1 MSAMMKE
8 DIQQYDQEAFDA
20 WFDERLEKKL
30 TEREEAKTP
39 TLTIIATKGNLDM
52 AYPPFV
58 LASAAAAMGWDVTV
72 LCAFYGLG
80 LLRKDL
86 DLRITPLGNPAMPM
100 KSPYGPKW
108 FRNLDIPT
116 PNLLMANMP
125 GFEKVATSMMKKG
138 FERTGVASIEEL
150 REASIEAGV
159 KLMAC
164 PMTMDLF
171 GWKQED
177 MIPEIT
183 EWLGA
188 GAVLPI
194 AQKSDVTLFV

>member
-1 MSAMMKE
+1 MSAMMKKV
-8 DIQQYDQEAFDA
+8 IQQYDQEAFDT
-20 WFDERLEKKL
+20 WFDERLEMKL

-80 LLRKDL
+80 LLKKDL
-86 DLRITPLGNPAMPM
+86 DLKITPLGNPAMPM

-108 FRNLDIPT
+108 FRNLDIPM

-125 GFEKVATSMMKKG
+125 GFEKVATGMMKKG
-138 FERTGVASIEEL
+138 FEQTGVASIEEL

-164 PMTMDLF
+164 PMTMELF

>member
-1 MSAMMKE
+1 MSTVMQE
-8 DIQQYDQEAFDA
+8 SNQQHDQEAFDA
-20 WFDERLEKKL
+20 WFDERLEKRL
-30 TEREEAKTP
+30 IEREEAKTP
-39 TLTIIATKGNLDM
+39 SLTIIATKGTLDM

-80 LLRKDL
+80 LLKKDL
-86 DLRITPLGNPAMPM
+86 DLKISPLGNPAMPM

-108 FRNLDIPT
+108 FQNLDMPS
-116 PNLLMANMP
+116 PNFLMSNIP
-125 GFEKVATSMMKKG
+125 GFESFATGMMKKG
-138 FERTGVASIEEL
+138 FENTGVASIEEL
-150 REASIEAGV
+150 REASLEAGV

-183 EWLGA
+183 DWLGA
-188 GAVLPI
+188 GAVLPM

>member
-1 MSAMMKE
+1 M
-8 DIQQYDQEAFDA
+8 IQTNVQQNDQEAFDS
-20 WFDERLEKKL
+20 WFDERLEMKL
-30 TEREEAKTP
+30 AEREDSKTP

-58 LASAAAAMGWDVTV
+58 LGSTAAAMGWDVTI

-80 LLRKDL
+80 LLKKKL
-86 DLRITPLGNPAMPM
+86 DLKITPLGNPAMPM
-100 KSPYGPKW
+100 NSPYGPKW

-116 PNLLMANMP
+116 PNALMANVP
-125 GFEKVATSMMKKG
+125 GFEKFATSMMKKG

-164 PMTMDLF
+164 PMTMELF

-183 EWLGA
+183 DWLGA

>member
-1 MSAMMKE
+1 MSIMIQE
-8 DIQQYDQEAFDA
+8 DIQENDKEAFDT
-20 WFDERLEKKL
+20 WFDERLEMKL
-30 TEREEAKTP
+30 TEREESKVP
-39 TLTIIATKGNLDM
+39 SLTIIATKGNLDM

-58 LASAAAAMGWDVTV
+58 LGSAAAAMGWDVTI

-80 LLRKDL
+80 LLKKKL
-86 DLRITPLGNPAMPM
+86 DLKITPLGNPSMPM

-108 FRNLDIPT
+108 FRDMDIPT
-116 PNLLMANMP
+116 PTALMNMP
-125 GFEKVATSMMKKG
+125 GFEKFATSMMKKG
-138 FERTGVASIEEL
+138 FERTGVASIEDL

-159 KLMAC
+159 KLVAC

-177 MIPEIT
+177 MIPEISD
-183 EWLGA
+183 WLGA
-188 GAVLPI
+188 GAVLPM